1 MQSVRRMID
10 SALRHV
16 ASEAELAA
24 RLSVDQQRL
33 WNWKNG
39 KRSMPDAALIELAHI
54 AGTDPK
60 KALGDYHYEWHEKKS
75 GTVRAGIAAAA
86 FSVVAT
92 IAPVRDAN
100 ASGSVSQATHYANA
114 IRRLRLLLRTHCLP
128 TWHSQLL
135 G

>member
-1 MQSVRRMID
+1 MID

-39 KRSMPDAALIELAHI
+39 KRSMPDASLIELARI
-54 AGTDPK
+54 AGLDPK
-60 KALGDYHYEWHEKKS
+60 KMLGEYHYEWHEKKM
-75 GTVRAGIAAAA
+75 GTAHAGIAAAV
-86 FSVVAT
+86 FSAVAT
-92 IAPVRDAN
+92 IAPIGDAN
-100 ASGSVSQATHYANA
+100 ASGTASQATHYAKA
-114 IRRLRLLLRTHCLP
+114 LRRLRLLLRTHCLP